1 MQKRYKVGESE
12 SCRSLVCD
20 NPVETHPKALHPR
33 RFCSNHCKLDTW
45 AFRRVAAMLLPLG
58 QSQAWEILQSM
69 GNGDTEDKARGEIVL
84 GQNRVKFDE

>member
-33 RFCSNHCKLDTW
+33 RFCSNQCKMDTW
-45 AFRRVAAMLLPLG
+45 ALRRVAEMLLPLG
-58 QSQAWEILQSM
+58 QVAAWAILKKLEIGGSP
-69 GNGDTEDKARGEIVL
+69 GK
-84 GQNRVKFDE
+84 GQG

>member
-1 MQKRYKVGESE
+1 MFETCRNPLCTVPLGERKRK
-12 SCRSLVCD
+12 
-20 NPVETHPKALHPR
+20 PR
-33 RFCSNHCKLDTW
+33 RFCCDGCKMDTW

-58 QSQAWEILQSM
+58 QSTAWEILQSM